1 MDKLEV
7 TPLLSI
13 IRSDAIEKHDVKII
27 IEKHKMNTEMLPRE
41 AEVKARDHKTKAV
54 FTRYKHVWLPKDMS
68 NNMKFISGL
77 SFLLP
82 RELLLYLEH

>member
-1 MDKLEV
+1 M

-41 AEVKARDHKTKAV
+41 AEVKARDHKMKAV
-54 FTRYKHVWLPKDMS
+54 FTRCKHVWLPKDMS
-68 NNMKFISGL
+68 NNMKLISGL

-82 RELLLYLEH
+82 